1 MSQTKNAVSRSQK
14 LTLASLLITGL
25 LIAGSTLGF
34 SANKTETIDATAMG
48 TSTQMGSEFSVTLNI
63 DDYSTQADKQILVE
77 AFQKGGDKGLVNALS
92 KMKAAGHI
100 EVTGTL
106 GYDCSYIQMIPT
118 PTGRKIRFVTNRPL
132 RFGEVYWDTRSTDY
146 NLTAGEFDLN
156 DTDKSK
162 STGKLYPAAELVIDK
177 QGELQMNLIG
187 NPYNLVNVLDWKGA
201 RGIGIDRGYAAA
213 PIRSAGAV
221 GRATSPGARRHL
233 SPLAGR
239 GRPSGARSGEGDSPR
254 VENSMR

>member
-1 MSQTKNAVSRSQK
+1 MLRNKNAALRTLK
-14 LTLASLLITGL
+14 LTLGSLLITGL
-25 LIAGSTLGF
+25 LVAGSTPGF

-63 DDYSTQADKQILVE
+63 DDYSTQADKQILIE
-77 AFQKGGDKGLVNALS
+77 AFQKGKDQGLVNALS

-132 RFGEVYWDTRSTDY
+132 RFGEVYWDTRSSAY

-162 STGKLYPAAELVIDK
+162 STGVLYPAAEFTIDK
-177 QGELQMNLIG
+177 QGELQINLVG
-187 NPYNLVNVLDWKGA
+187 NPWNLVNVLDWKG
-201 RGIGIDRGYAAA
+201 
-213 PIRSAGAV
+213 
-221 GRATSPGARRHL
+221 TPG
-233 SPLAGR
+233 
-239 GRPSGARSGEGDSPR
+239 
-254 VENSMR
+254 VN

>member
-1 MSQTKNAVSRSQK
+1 MLRNKNTALRTLK
-14 LTLASLLITGL
+14 LTLGSLLLTGL
-25 LIAGSTLGF
+25 LVAGSTPGF

-48 TSTQMGSEFSVTLNI
+48 SSTQMGSEFSVTLNI

-77 AFQKGGDKGLVNALS
+77 AFQKGKDQGLVNALS

-132 RFGEVYWDTRSTDY
+132 RFGEVYWDTRSSAY

-162 STGKLYPAAELVIDK
+162 STGVLYPAAEFTIDK
-177 QGELQMNLIG
+177 QGELQINLVG
-187 NPYNLVNVLDWKGA
+187 NPWKLVNVIDWKGTP
-201 RGIGIDRGYAAA
+201 D
-213 PIRSAGAV
+213 V
-221 GRATSPGARRHL
+221 
-233 SPLAGR
+233 
-239 GRPSGARSGEGDSPR
+239 
-254 VENSMR
+254 N

>member
-1 MSQTKNAVSRSQK
+1 MLQNKNAVPRTLK
-14 LTLASLLITGL
+14 LALGSLLISGL
-25 LIAGSTLGF
+25 LIVGSTLAF
-34 SANKTETIDATAMG
+34 SASKTETIEATAMG

-132 RFGEVYWDTRSTDY
+132 KFGEVYWDTRSSAY
-146 NLTAGEFDLN
+146 NLTAGEFDLS

-162 STGKLYPAAELVIDK
+162 STGVLYPAAELLIDK

-187 NPYNLVNVLDWKGA
+187 NPWNLVNVLDWKG
-201 RGIGIDRGYAAA
+201 
-213 PIRSAGAV
+213 
-221 GRATSPGARRHL
+221 TPG
-233 SPLAGR
+233 
-239 GRPSGARSGEGDSPR
+239 
-254 VENSMR
+254 VN

>member
-1 MSQTKNAVSRSQK
+1 MLQNKNAAPK
-14 LTLASLLITGL
+14 TLKFALGSLLITGL

-132 RFGEVYWDTRSTDY
+132 RFGEVYWDTRSTAY

-187 NPYNLVNVLDWKGA
+187 NPYNLVNVLDWKG
-201 RGIGIDRGYAAA
+201 R
-213 PIRSAGAV
+213 
-221 GRATSPGARRHL
+221 PG
-233 SPLAGR
+233 
-239 GRPSGARSGEGDSPR
+239 
-254 VENSMR
+254 VN